1 MWEDTSTDVSVLTKA
16 QIIGAHQA
24 NKTTKETAETVQ
36 HIIKTST
43 FIFEEEMYFE
53 ENLQRLW
60 LEIISTFG

>member
-1 MWEDTSTDVSVLTKA
+1 VLTKA

-53 ENLQRLW
+53 ENLQRL
-60 LEIISTFG
+60 